1 MKIEF
6 TMEMDIPS
14 ATAQQIG
21 VAIRNGRPHTYKKKK
36 VKEAEA
42 HFAVNLRPHRPHQ
55 PVEGATM
62 LSIVWSYHSKV
73 KKRNG
78 EMKITRPDLDN
89 LNKIIQ
95 DSLVREGFL
104 KDDAQVAIL
113 KSYKVWTDRPE
124 NIHIVIQTLEGVRI
138 LYDKKVTS

>member
-1 MKIEF
+1 
-6 TMEMDIPS
+6 
-14 ATAQQIG
+14 
-21 VAIRNGRPHTYKKKK
+21 
-36 VKEAEA
+36 
-42 HFAVNLRPHRPHQ
+42 
-55 PVEGATM
+55 M

-78 EMKITRPDLDN
+78 ELKITRPDLDN